1 MTIRS
6 FKHVRRLAVIA
17 LLVAMT
23 PGCRE
28 ASRQAALQ
36 TSAVPKNVILLIGD
50 GMGPE
55 HIKAGSFYASGKPDS
70 LFMQS
75 MPYKAQVVTMA
86 AKAPDAPA
94 GQLPITD
101 SAAAGTAMATGH
113 KAYDSVLS
121 VAIPGDGKP
130 LKTVL
135 ESFADK
141 GKMTG
146 LVTTAYIT
154 DATPAA
160 FASHTEARKNHA
172 DVVTG
177 YLKTVRPNLIMGG
190 GDSDKAANLTGQT
203 IQAAGYQLITDRK
216 GLAALQPA
224 PEGHVFGL
232 FGPTNMPYEADKIA
246 AATQPARAAL
256 LEMPSLSE
264 MTQAALKTAAAQP
277 KGFFL
282 MIEGGLID
290 KAAHANDTARMV
302 PEVVEFDKTVKV
314 VMDWAA
320 NRTDTLVLVVAD
332 HETGGLKVLQGNGQG
347 RLPQVAWTTSS
358 HTGTNVI
365 LYAWGVGADKVA
377 GVLDNTDIYR
387 LMMGT
392 FTASSVPATANGRS
406 EPASQPVASATGS

>member
-1 MTIRS
+1 M
-6 FKHVRRLAVIA
+6 AV
-17 LLVAMT
+17 T

-28 ASRQAALQ
+28 ADRQAAPQ
-36 TSAVPKNVILLIGD
+36 TPAVPKNVILLIGD
-50 GMGPE
+50 GMGAE
-55 HIKAGSFYASGKPDS
+55 HIKAGSFYASGTPDS

-75 MPYKAQVVTMA
+75 MPYKAQVVTTP
-86 AKAPDAPA
+86 AKSPDMPA
-94 GQLPITD
+94 GKVPITD
-101 SAAAGTAMATGH
+101 SAAAATAMATGH

-121 VAIPGDGKP
+121 VALPGDGRP

-135 ESFADK
+135 ESFADQ

-160 FASHTEARKNHA
+160 FASHTEGRKNHA

-177 YLKTVRPNLIMGG
+177 YLNTVRPNLIMGG

-203 IQAAGYQLITDRK
+203 IKAAGYQLITDRK
-216 GLAALQPA
+216 GLAALEPA
-224 PEGHVFGL
+224 PQGHVFGL
-232 FGPTNMPYEADKIA
+232 FGPTNMPYESDKA
-246 AATQPARAAL
+246 TAATQPAQAAL

-264 MTQAALKTAAAQP
+264 MTQAALKTAAAHP

-290 KAAHANDTARMV
+290 KAAHANDTPRMV
-302 PEVVEFDKTVKV
+302 QEVVEFDKTVKL

-320 NRTDTLVLVVAD
+320 NRSDTLVLVVAD
-332 HETGGLKVLQGNGQG
+332 HETGGLKVVQGNGQG
-347 RLPQVAWTTSS
+347 RVPTVVWASQD
-358 HTGTNVI
+358 HTGINVI
-365 LYAWGVGADKVA
+365 LYAWGVGADKVT

-392 FTASSVPATANGRS
+392 FTASSVPATP
-406 EPASQPVASATGS
+406 PALKTDPAMSAPGVQTKRTSD